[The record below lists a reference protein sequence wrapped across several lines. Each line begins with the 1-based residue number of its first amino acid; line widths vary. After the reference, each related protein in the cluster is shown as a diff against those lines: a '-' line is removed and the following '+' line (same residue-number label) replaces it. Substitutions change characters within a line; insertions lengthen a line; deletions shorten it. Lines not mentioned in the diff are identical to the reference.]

1 MKTYKFGLAN
11 SDRVIEIVA
20 SNFAQAKAL
29 FKAQMR
35 AEGLVV

>member
-20 SNFAQAKAL
+20 NSFDEAKRL
-29 FKAQMR
+29 FREQMQ
-35 AEGLVV
+35 AEGLV